1 MKGRSLLWRVGLVVL
16 LCFAPVMA
24 EAEEKSVVLIPKIVI
39 REVKITGE
47 EFVVLQA
54 TDYIPQLS
62 DYWIGYAGSDTIEP
76 GTVVPVQQLPPHEL
90 QAGQAVLLTSDG
102 AEVCDAILTTKLSV
116 SLGDSKGTLV
126 LRELQSSG
134 LTSTFTTI
142 DSVNWAKPSVSGTTM
157 SQLDIRKEAGM
168 NYAVWY
174 HDPTFLQ
181 PWRVGNLAAC
191 VLTLGLLTTATV
203 DPPDTV
209 EWTQV
214 ATEPPAIIEAGV
226 DELRNEVQTNP
237 NLNLGLA
244 PPLITELLPNPTGTG
259 NDATDEFIELYNSN
273 DTSFT
278 LSGFTLQTGLST
290 THAWLI
296 PAGVTIPA
304 KNYKVF
310 YANESGL
317 SMSNTSGQVTLFD
330 TGGTQVAQS
339 DPYDSAPD
347 GQAWALANGTW
358 YWTTKPTAGAT
369 NDIAAPIVKAA
380 TATKQVTTNKATVVK
395 SATTTTPAKAATAA
409 TKTSSTVAP
418 QKAASSALHPLV
430 LATVALAAIG
440 YGVYEYRHD
449 IANTFYKLRRHGIS
463 RR

>member
-1 MKGRSLLWRVGLVVL
+1 MKCRSFLWRVGLVVL
-16 LCFAPVMA
+16 LCFAPVTARA
-24 EAEEKSVVLIPKIVI
+24 EDATAVVAPKIVI
-39 REVKITGE
+39 REAKITGE
-47 EFVVLQA
+47 EFIVLQA
-54 TDYIPQLS
+54 TEHIPQLS

-76 GTVVPVQQLPPHEL
+76 GAIVPTQQLPQYEL
-90 QAGQAVLLTSDG
+90 QAGQAILLTSDG
-102 AEVCDAILTTKLSV
+102 AEVCDAVLTTKLSV
-116 SLGDSKGTLV
+116 SLGDSKGTLALRV
-126 LRELQSSG
+126 LQNSG

-142 DSVNWAKPSVSGTTM
+142 DSVNWTKPSASGTTT

-174 HDPTFLQ
+174 HDPTFQQ

-191 VLTLGLLTTATV
+191 VLTLGSLTASTV
-203 DPPDTV
+203 DPPATV
-209 EWTQV
+209 EWTRI
-214 ATEPPAIIEAGV
+214 ATEPPAIIEASVNESNV
-226 DELRNEVQTNP
+226 DVEASS

-273 DTSFT
+273 DVPFT
-278 LSGFTLQTGLST
+278 LAGFTLQTGLST
-290 THAWLI
+290 THSWLI
-296 PAGVTIPA
+296 PAGVTVPA
-304 KNYKVF
+304 KSYKVF

-317 SMSNTSGQVTLFD
+317 SMSNTSGQATLFD
-330 TGGTQVAQS
+330 TAGTQVAQS

-358 YWTTKPTAGAT
+358 YWTTKPTPAMT

-380 TATKQVTTNKATVVK
+380 TAAKKVTTNTTAVK
-395 SATTTTPAKAATAA
+395 SATTKTPTKVASST

-418 QKAASSALHPLV
+418 EQATSTALHPLV
-430 LATVALAAIG
+430 LATVALVAIG

-449 IANTFYKLRRHGIS
+449 LANAFYKLRRHGVP